1 MAATMQDV
9 ARLAGVSAKTVSN
22 VVNDHPHVSASTR
35 KKVNTRAKRTR
46 NSLEKQVRKQQK
58 TAEKQIKTTNKEVS
72 KNIEARVDQVT
83 KQADKV
89 QADVTKQAEV
99 QGKKA
104 QEFVNK
110 VTEQLTSLV

>member
-1 MAATMQDV
+1 MIEAGRNGV
-9 ARLAGVSAKTVSN
+9 RLVWPVGIRCGVQLGET
-22 VVNDHPHVSASTR
+22 STR
-35 KKVNTRAKRTR
+35 KKVTTRAKRTR

-72 KNIEARVDQVT
+72 RTIEARVDAVS
-83 KQADKV
+83 KQATKV
-89 QADVTKQAEV
+89 QTDVTKQAEV

-110 VTEQLTSLV
+110 VTEQLTALV